1 VNQLRTEELTFLQVM
16 FLLRTQPWCKSADR
30 QLSTTLS
37 GLSSP
42 TINESVLARYG
53 QELSMGL
60 WRDWIRPKVTVKA
73 TDLLV
78 NATVDPK
85 ERVLTLNM
93 PVPEADGKIDLTAVH
108 RVKVGY
114 KANRFWYEEFN
125 PSDRSWNH
133 FARMAANMLYGG
145 RLPGA
150 HKFYADSYEPMSLAA
165 LNAVCACHYAGIA
178 AEVIIDMAQDG
189 VI

>member
-1 VNQLRTEELTFLQVM
+1 
-16 FLLRTQPWCKSADR
+16 
-30 QLSTTLS
+30 
-37 GLSSP
+37 
-42 TINESVLARYG
+42 
-53 QELSMGL
+53 MGL
-60 WRDWIRPKVTVKA
+60 WREWIRPKVTVKA
-73 TDLLV
+73 TDLLI

-93 PVPEADGKIDLTAVH
+93 PVPDSSGKIDLTTFH

-114 KANRFWYEEFN
+114 RDSRFWYEEFN
-125 PSDRSWNH
+125 PSDQSWNH
-133 FARMAANMLYGG
+133 FAKMASAMLYGSKIP
-145 RLPGA
+145 RD
-150 HKFYADSYEPMSLAA
+150 HQFRADAYEPMSLAA